1 MACLD
6 GTTCLTYT
14 SWLTKQPTI
23 EINLPFSP
31 IIIMM
36 IPIIIIIII
45 MIIIIIIIMIIIII
59 IMIIIIRIT
68 NVCNPRKIKTTCLI

>member
-36 IPIIIIIII
+36 IPII
-45 MIIIIIIIMIIIII
+45 
-59 IMIIIIRIT
+59 MIIIIRIT